1 MSFFPSKTPLPT
13 KDCGVGGFGMDC
25 TILVKRLSKIDAIEE
40 SPIEQV

>member
-13 KDCGVGGFGMDC
+13 KDCGVGGFGMDW
-25 TILVKRLSKIDAIEE
+25 TIFVKRLSKIDAIDE